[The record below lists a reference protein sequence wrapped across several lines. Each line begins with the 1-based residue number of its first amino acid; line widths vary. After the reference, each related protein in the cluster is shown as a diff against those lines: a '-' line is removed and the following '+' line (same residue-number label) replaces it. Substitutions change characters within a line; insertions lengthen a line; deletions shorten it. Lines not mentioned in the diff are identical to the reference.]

1 MLHVGLNPGI
11 PGGRFARL
19 RPLRGHDEAS
29 VNGAGSVDLIAFLD
43 RLLTNA
49 PGTTV
54 GPGRATDLA
63 VCDCDRLCASIYLDY
78 FGECIEGRVACDD
91 CREFFDLSFS
101 LADLMGKLADDRTKA
116 SGPDPDGVFTL
127 ANGCRF
133 RLPTAGDER
142 ASAGLDPDEAVS
154 ALLGRCI
161 VEGEPAEDRGDSSDN
176 HGAGRSA
183 TRYGARRQLSALR
196 HKPKSQVRYP
206 VVSVSRVGL
215 REAVSELRGALHRE
229 GLRLGLR
236 RDTEP
241 DTRGSQNI
249 RRVDQVRSSCA
260 TEGGSVEWLPATC
273 GIARRRRHRRRRLF
287 RWCAADPRLPRKIS
301 VSGCRGLGDPISKLP
316 SQLRRR
322 CRTSARQPAV
332 LL

>member
-78 FGECIEGRVACDD
+78 FGDCIEGRIACDD

-101 LADLMGKLADDRTKA
+101 LAEMMGKLAGDRTKA

-161 VEGEPAEDRGDSSDN
+161 VEGEPAEDAEILQTTMEQVGPLLDMELDASCPRCGISQRVRFDIQSYLFRALAYERQFLN
-176 HGAGRSA
+176 YEVHCIARAYGWGYQEILNL
-183 TRYGARRQLSALR
+183 TREDRRTF
-196 HKPKSQVRYP
+196 
-206 VVSVSRVGL
+206 VGL
-215 REAVSELRGALHRE
+215 IKSARPA
-229 GLRLGLR
+229 
-236 RDTEP
+236 P
-241 DTRGSQNI
+241 
-249 RRVDQVRSSCA
+249 RRVEA
-260 TEGGSVEWLPATC
+260 
-273 GIARRRRHRRRRLF
+273 
-287 RWCAADPRLPRKIS
+287 
-301 VSGCRGLGDPISKLP
+301 
-316 SQLRRR
+316 
-322 CRTSARQPAV
+322 
-332 LL
+332 